1 MFGDSSDDDEDIEE
15 EVPTQESS
23 SPLSFEVYL
32 LPVQLM
38 PIQDQENL
46 LTDPVTFEWFKEPV
60 YIGGGLCEALTIQE
74 LRNRAI
80 VEHKKCYM
88 HPLTR
93 EIISVVDIPK
103 AAHLALQVIAQARKA
118 VLASSQE
125 VETTAQPRT
134 WNQGTISSGDTPPGW
149 ENSISHGKC
158 KKWIE
163 DNIQSWFHHANQGIL
178 SR

>member
-1 MFGDSSDDDEDIEE
+1 VGSFNHPGA
-15 EVPTQESS
+15 QEQGNCR
-23 SPLSFEVYL
+23 E
-32 LPVQLM
+32 
-38 PIQDQENL
+38 QEM
-46 LTDPVTFEWFKEPV
+46 VH
-60 YIGGGLCEALTIQE
+60 A
-74 LRNRAI
+74 
-80 VEHKKCYM
+80 
-88 HPLTR
+88 PLTR